1 MASKAIIGL
10 IFGLL
15 LGRAVCGAEE
25 PHQEFVCRSPTEE
38 RAIRL
43 YSRFDAHSQHG
54 CRVEYSKGGRAR
66 VLWSSQSSS
75 TYCVSKVTHLVTV
88 LSQDNFKCTPR
99 TIEAAEPD

>member
-1 MASKAIIGL
+1 MASKAILGL

-15 LGRAVCGAEE
+15 VGRAVYGAGE

-43 YSRFDAHSQHG
+43 YSRFDAHAQHG
-54 CRVEYSKGGRAR
+54 CRVEYEKGGRTR
-66 VLWSSQSSS
+66 ILWSSQSSS

-88 LSQDNFKCTPR
+88 LSQDNFKCKPHTV
-99 TIEAAEPD
+99 EAVEPD